1 MSTTCAQIF
10 NIAERSHRQ
19 FLDIIQIELD
29 RLKIRDINN
38 VRALILLNI
47 GKDEMTVSE
56 LIYRGCYLGTN
67 VSYNLKKLT
76 EAHYVEQ
83 VRSPHDRRVIM
94 VRNSTKGHAICIA
107 LENMTNHTCEMM
119 SDEALQP
126 EKLEACLKTLTALQ
140 GFWQRSMDRR
150 VTPGLQL
157 VA

>member
-1 MSTTCAQIF
+1 M
-10 NIAERSHRQ
+10 
-19 FLDIIQIELD
+19 ELD

-47 GKDEMTVSE
+47 ADDEMTVSE

-76 EAHYVEQ
+76 DAGYVEQ
-83 VRSPHDRRVIM
+83 VRSPHDRRVMM
-94 VRNSTKGHAICIA
+94 VRNSTKGHAIRTA
-107 LENMTNHTCEMM
+107 LQNMTDRTCELM

-126 EKLEACLKTLTALQ
+126 EKLAACLKTLSTLH
-140 GFWQRSMDRR
+140 GFWGRVVDRKIG
-150 VTPGLQL
+150 PGLQL